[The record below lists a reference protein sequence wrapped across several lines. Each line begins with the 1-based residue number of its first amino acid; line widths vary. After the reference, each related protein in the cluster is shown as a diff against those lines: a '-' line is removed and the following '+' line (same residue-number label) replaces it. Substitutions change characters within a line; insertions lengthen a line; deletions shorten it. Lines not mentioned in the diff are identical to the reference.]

1 MSASEPAATEFPA
14 PAAAPAEL
22 YSKLTV
28 AAVAFFVVLEGCYLV
43 SAFLHGRLHPPVDL
57 SGYAIG
63 RDFINVWMGG
73 RSVFAGGPAPWF
85 DLPTYND
92 AITAIFGTQ
101 LPPHYWSYPPHLLL
115 FTWPFGLM
123 PYLAAY
129 ALWCIAGVA
138 LYVLAA
144 ASGDFRRDHL
154 LFLAMAPGVAVCVFF
169 GQNGFFTAALLI
181 GGLTNLDRRP
191 LLAGVL
197 FGILTVKPQLGLLLP
212 LMLIMTGRW
221 RTIAAA
227 AATTAVLV
235 ALTSALLGVSIW
247 GAYLE
252 KVGPQQHW
260 LLTEGGGLLQAMVCS
275 AFGAVRLVGLPL
287 AAAWG
292 VQAVVSALAVV
303 AVAWT
308 YWRRRDPVL
317 STALLVTA
325 TFLATPWSLTYDLV
339 VLGWVVD
346 LLRKR
351 SGTTIADH
359 RLAIAV
365 WTLPVTAMLAGAI
378 HIPLAFLVLA
388 VFFVRL
394 LWQLRQP
401 RVNSSLTTRG
411 YVANLIFAMCPTASS
426 AK

>member
-1 MSASEPAATEFPA
+1 MSASQPVASDFPA
-14 PAAAPAEL
+14 PATAAEEL

-28 AAVAFFVVLEGCYLV
+28 AAAAFFLVLEGCYLAT
-43 SAFLHGRLHPPVDL
+43 SALHGGLHPPIDV

-73 RSVFAGGPAPWF
+73 KSAFAGGPAPWF
-85 DLPTYND
+85 DLAAYND
-92 AITAIFGTQ
+92 AITALFGTQ
-101 LPPHYWSYPPHLLL
+101 LPTHYWSYPPHLIL

-138 LYVLAA
+138 LYVVAA
-144 ASGDFRRDHL
+144 AGGNFRRDHL

-181 GGLTNLDRRP
+181 AGLVSLDRRP
-191 LLAGVL
+191 LFAGVM

-227 AATTAVLV
+227 AVTTAVLV
-235 ALTSALLGVSIW
+235 ALTSALFGADVWI
-247 GAYLE
+247 AYLD
-252 KVGPQQHW
+252 KVTPQQHW

-275 AFGAVRLVGLPL
+275 AFAAARLVGLPI

-292 VQAVVSALAVV
+292 VQAVVSAAAVMAVV
-303 AVAWT
+303 WT

-317 STALLVTA
+317 STAVLVAA

-346 LLRKR
+346 LLRR
-351 SGTTIADH
+351 RFDNEVVDH

-365 WTLPVTAMLAGAI
+365 WTLPVTAMLAGAV
-378 HIPLAFLVLA
+378 HIPLAPLVL
-388 VFFVRL
+388 VLFMGRHLWRLSQEQTSVPSGRKSERL
-394 LWQLRQP
+394 LTHLAGP
-401 RVNSSLTTRG
+401 
-411 YVANLIFAMCPTASS
+411 
-426 AK
+426 

>member
-1 MSASEPAATEFPA
+1 MPASEPAATEFPA
-14 PAAAPAEL
+14 RAAAPAEL

-28 AAVAFFVVLEGCYLV
+28 AAAAFFVVLEGCYLV
-43 SAFLHGRLHPPVDL
+43 TSVLHGGLHPPVDV

-73 RSVFAGGPAPWF
+73 RSAFAGGPAAWF
-85 DLPTYND
+85 DLPAYND
-92 AITAIFGTQ
+92 AITALFGTQ

-115 FTWPFGLM
+115 FTWPFGLL

-129 ALWCIAGVA
+129 ALWCVAGVG

-144 ASGDFRRDHL
+144 ASRDFRRDHL
-154 LFLAMAPGVAVCVFF
+154 LFLAVAPGVAVCVFF

-181 GGLTNLDRRP
+181 AGLTNLNRRP

-221 RTIAAA
+221 RTIVAAVV
-227 AATTAVLV
+227 TTAVLI
-235 ALTSALLGVSIW
+235 ALTSALYGVSIW
-247 GAYLE
+247 SAYVE
-252 KVGPQQHW
+252 KVGPQQNW

-275 AFGAVRLVGLPL
+275 AFAAVRLAGLPL
-287 AAAWG
+287 AAAWAL
-292 VQAVVSALAVV
+292 QALVSALAAV
-303 AVAWT
+303 AVVWT

-346 LLRKR
+346 LLRR
-351 SGTTIADH
+351 RADNTMMDH

-378 HIPLAFLVLA
+378 HIPLAFFVLA
-388 VFFVRL
+388 AFFARL
-394 LWQLRQP
+394 LWRLSRQETATLA
-401 RVNSSLTTRG
+401 RSSWTTAPAAVR
-411 YVANLIFAMCPTASS
+411 T
-426 AK
+426 

>member
-1 MSASEPAATEFPA
+1 MPDRYFLKAIPFEGAFKRGTGQPTMSASEPVATARPERLVT
-14 PAAAPAEL
+14 PAEL
-22 YSKLTV
+22 YSRLTV
-28 AAVAFFVVLEGCYLV
+28 AAAVFFVVLEGCYFV
-43 SAFLHGRLHPPVDL
+43 TSFLHSGLNPPVDV

-73 RSVFAGGPAPWF
+73 RSAFAGGPAPWF
-85 DLPTYND
+85 DLPAYND
-92 AITAIFGTQ
+92 AITALFGTQ

-123 PYLAAY
+123 TYLAAY
-129 ALWCIAGVA
+129 ALWCAAGVA

-144 ASGDFRRDHL
+144 ADGDFRRDHL

-181 GGLTNLDRRP
+181 AGLNYLDRRP
-191 LLAGVL
+191 LVAGVL

-212 LMLIMTGRW
+212 LMLVVTGHW

-227 AATTAVLV
+227 VVTTAVLI
-235 ALTSALLGVSIW
+235 ALTSALYGVPIW
-247 GAYLE
+247 SAYLD
-252 KVGPQQHW
+252 KVGPQQNW

-275 AFGAVRLVGLPL
+275 PFAAVRLTGLSL
-287 AAAWG
+287 AAAWAA
-292 VQAVVSALAVV
+292 QAFITASAIG

-317 STALLVTA
+317 STALLITA

-346 LLRKR
+346 LLRR
-351 SGTTIADH
+351 RGDNTVLDH

-365 WTLPVTAMLAGAI
+365 WTLPVTAMIAGAV
-378 HIPLAFLVLA
+378 HVPLAFLVLVA
-388 VFFVRL
+388 FLARL
-394 LWQLRQP
+394 VWRLSR
-401 RVNSSLTTRG
+401 
-411 YVANLIFAMCPTASS
+411 
-426 AK
+426 

>member
-1 MSASEPAATEFPA
+1 MSASQPVASDFPA
-14 PAAAPAEL
+14 PATAAEEL

-28 AAVAFFVVLEGCYLV
+28 AAAAFFLVLEGCYLV
-43 SAFLHGRLHPPVDL
+43 TSALHDGGFHPPIDV

-73 RSVFAGGPAPWF
+73 KSAFAGGPAPWF
-85 DLPTYND
+85 DLAAYND
-92 AITAIFGTQ
+92 AITALFGTQ
-101 LPPHYWSYPPHLLL
+101 LPPHYWSYPPHLIL

-138 LYVLAA
+138 LYVVAA
-144 ASGDFRRDHL
+144 AGGNFRRDHL

-181 GGLTNLDRRP
+181 AGLVSLDRRP
-191 LLAGVL
+191 LFAGVM

-227 AATTAVLV
+227 AVTTAVLV
-235 ALTSALLGVSIW
+235 ALTSALFGADVW
-247 GAYLE
+247 MAYLD
-252 KVGPQQHW
+252 KVTPQQHW

-275 AFGAVRLVGLPL
+275 AFAAARLVGLPI

-292 VQAVVSALAVV
+292 VQAVVSAAAVMAVV
-303 AVAWT
+303 WT

-317 STALLVTA
+317 STAVLVAA

-346 LLRKR
+346 LLRR
-351 SGTTIADH
+351 RFDNEVVDH

-365 WTLPVTAMLAGAI
+365 WTLPVTAMLAGAV
-378 HIPLAFLVLA
+378 HIPLAPLVL
-388 VFFVRL
+388 VLFMGRL
-394 LWQLRQP
+394 LWRLSQEQTSVPSGRKSERL
-401 RVNSSLTTRG
+401 LTHLAG
-411 YVANLIFAMCPTASS
+411 P
-426 AK
+426 